1 MPDTF
6 EDSVSTQFSEI
17 LDKTSNVYSTSVRV
31 YYSGG
36 IVSDSNLVQK
46 NNGTINEK
54 KGELKTKKKN

>member
-1 MPDTF
+1 VPDTF